1 MTTST
6 NSDPWSFLSFHKQ
19 LVEPPI
25 TKNSVKKFDP
35 SVIAQNAANTRIV
48 VHPRFKQLVDNFI
61 KHKLSYGSQHEKK
74 LYSSTT
80 TDQQISRLIAKRPL
94 VFMGAGD
101 FTILRDGTRVMDGNA
116 EWDRNGRDVQHHN
129 KLIGIERYLT
139 YDEMMLGSLIG
150 VSGPSHFV
158 NDGNRY
164 NRGIPGKPGT
174 FEPRG
179 VIVGL
184 VGARFEREG
193 RMDSTFCLPHRRFQ
207 DSLEMHPDLQKAF
220 LQFFNVRSRR
230 STPDQHFI
238 VPVYKA
244 RMRITIDILLLEAN
258 DWAKDVGKKAWTYV
272 VGLGLGV
279 WQHDSDQPEHYI
291 NAFTD
296 ALSDLDLP
304 HIGTLEFA
312 YISVSS
318 DCQERVTIAAE
329 HQGIRAVFSKRNPA
343 EKLEG
348 GELLVLSYAWDGNS
362 FPGNEYWSGS
372 LAGSGDPAAACMST
386 IGELHNPLINPGF
399 VERIKVVGT

>member
-1 MTTST
+1 MTSAA

-19 LVEPPI
+19 MVEPPI
-25 TKNSVKKFDP
+25 TKNSVKQFDP

-61 KHKLSYGSQHEKK
+61 KHKLYHGSQHEKK

-94 VFMGAGD
+94 VFMGGGD
-101 FTILRDGTRVMDGNA
+101 FTILRDGTRVMNGNA

-139 YDEMMLGSLIG
+139 YDEIMLGSLIG

-193 RMDSTFCLPHRRFQ
+193 RMD
-207 DSLEMHPDLQKAF
+207 M
-220 LQFFNVRSRR
+220 
-230 STPDQHFI
+230 
-238 VPVYKA
+238 YKA

-258 DWAKDVGKKAWTYV
+258 DWAKEVGKKAWTYV

-291 NAFTD
+291 DAFTD
-296 ALSDLDLP
+296 ALSELDLP

-329 HQGIRAVFSKRNPA
+329 HKGIKAVFSKRNPA
-343 EKLEG
+343 ERLEG